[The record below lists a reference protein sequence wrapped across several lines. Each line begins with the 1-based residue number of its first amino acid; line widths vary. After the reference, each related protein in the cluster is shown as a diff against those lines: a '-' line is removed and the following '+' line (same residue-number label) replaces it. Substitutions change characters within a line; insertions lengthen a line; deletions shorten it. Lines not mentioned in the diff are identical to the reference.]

1 MHRSV
6 NMSPQIKITRV
17 DLGATACS
25 ACDVAN
31 WLDNPMTLLYGQE
44 A

>member
-1 MHRSV
+1 MHLSV
-6 NMSPQIKITRV
+6 NMSPQIKITCV

-25 ACDVAN
+25 VCDVSN
-31 WLDNPMTLLYGQE
+31 WLDNPMTFLYGQE